1 VILAC
6 KLSKGFFDLVGV
18 RIAGHAQYGVV
29 VLEFHDRGVI
39 MLRSVYPQDMLA
51 EFDRMQRQMQS
62 MFDYSPSIRGLG
74 RGGFPAL
81 NVGTTPTSVEIYA
94 FEPGMDP
101 NSIELSVERG
111 VLTLSGERLS
121 AVPEQDD
128 TTTVH
133 INERFQGRFKRVI
146 GLPEDI
152 DASTAQ
158 ADYQDGVL
166 HVSLQRNEAS
176 LPRRIDIH

>member
-1 VILAC
+1 
-6 KLSKGFFDLVGV
+6 
-18 RIAGHAQYGVV
+18 
-29 VLEFHDRGVI
+29 
-39 MLRSVYPQDMLA
+39 
-51 EFDRMQRQMQS
+51 
-62 MFDYSPSIRGLG
+62 
-74 RGGFPAL
+74 
-81 NVGTTPTSVEIYA
+81 
-94 FEPGMDP
+94 
-101 NSIELSVERG
+101 
-111 VLTLSGERLS
+111 
-121 AVPEQDD
+121 VPEPDD

-133 INERFQGRFKRVI
+133 INERFEGRFKRVI